1 MQIAGDGRRPT
12 VPNPK
17 DLLARKLEVNN
28 GNALYALAMLLKMA
42 DEDKLHRLSELDDTS
57 SLYEPIGH
65 LVGILSDE
73 VISAANEAGQAGNAA
88 EGMDRKGP
96 SASFFI

>member
-1 MQIAGDGRRPT
+1 MESNYAAERATVAEIQAGDGRRPT

-17 DLLARKLEVNN
+17 DLLARKLEVN

-42 DEDKLHRLSELDDTS
+42 DEDKLHRLSELDYTS
-57 SLYEPIGH
+57 PLYEPIGH

-73 VISAANEAGQAGNAA
+73 VINAANEAGAGW
-88 EGMDRKGP
+88 
-96 SASFFI
+96 